1 MQYNSIDNSNNRRYQ
16 NSDACIRSLPFA
28 ERLAAIR
35 GLISCQP
42 QNQANNQN
50 GVVRLAQP
58 NNRYGYTNQG
68 NY

>member
-1 MQYNSIDNSNNRRYQ
+1 MQYNSIDNNTTRYQ

-35 GLISCQP
+35 GLIPCQP
-42 QNQANNQN
+42 QNQTSNQN

-58 NNRYGYTNQG
+58 SNRYGYTTQR